1 VSTNNPL
8 ATLEGLDELPP
19 IGTTP
24 TEIGSQGIGGAST
37 SITSGPLDTA
47 AQQLGA
53 GSSSSSSGSPSLPQ
67 QAASAIANAGLNFG
81 KSVLGAGSGLFNIGP
96 QAITI
101 VVGLILI
108 AGGIFLFK
116 PVQNVVVSAVKNAK
130 KAAETAAVVA

>member
-1 VSTNNPL
+1 M
-8 ATLEGLDELPP
+8 
-19 IGTTP
+19 
-24 TEIGSQGIGGAST
+24 
-37 SITSGPLDTA
+37 
-47 AQQLGA
+47 
-53 GSSSSSSGSPSLPQ
+53 
-67 QAASAIANAGLNFG
+67 
-81 KSVLGAGSGLFNIGP
+81 FNIGP